1 MSRAPNKLNAKTLLR
16 INMRILT
23 LIHEFPPIGGG
34 GGRAAYDICLELAA
48 RGHDVTVL
56 TAHMAGLPLNEMQ
69 DGFRVV
75 RIPSKRTE
83 AFVASFQTMLAFDLA
98 GLWAGLTLIWRSRPD
113 IIHTHFAV
121 PAGALAFALSL
132 LTGVPYILTAHL
144 GDVPGGV
151 PEKTAHWF
159 RWLKPFTNPIW
170 RRAKQVAA
178 VSEFTRQLA
187 LAHYPVDIRVIPNGA
202 DFTRLVTE
210 KIEVNKTP
218 RIVFAGRFMPQKNP
232 LAIVR
237 ALSALKD
244 LDWTCSMLGD
254 GPLFDQVKAEIEKHG
269 MTERFHLTGWV
280 TPADVLN
287 EFSQSDILFMPS
299 LSEGLPVVGVDALV
313 KGLAIVASRIGG
325 FLDLVESDRNGYLVE
340 IQDEAGFSSALRDLL
355 SNRER
360 LAEFRRASLEKSKD
374 FDIGKIADQ
383 YETIMR
389 SVVGES

>member
-1 MSRAPNKLNAKTLLR
+1 
-16 INMRILT
+16 MRILT

-34 GGRAAYDICLELAA
+34 GGRAAYDICCELAA

-56 TAHMAGLPLNEMQ
+56 TAHMDGLPLDEKQ
-69 DGFRVV
+69 DGFRLV

-83 AFVASFQTMLAFDLA
+83 AFTASFETMLSFDLA
-98 GLWAGLTLIWRSRPD
+98 GLWAGLALIRRFRPD

-121 PAGALAFALSL
+121 PAGALAYALSL
-132 LTGVPYILTAHL
+132 LTGIPYILTAHL

-151 PEKTAHWF
+151 PEKTARWF
-159 RWLKPFTNPIW
+159 RWLKPFTKPIW
-170 RRAKQVAA
+170 KRARQVVA

-187 LAHYPVDIRVIPNGA
+187 RAHYPVDIRVIPNGA
-202 DFTRLVTE
+202 DFTHLVTE
-210 KIEVNKTP
+210 RIEVNRIP
-218 RIVFAGRFMPQKNP
+218 RLVFAGRFVSQKNP

-237 ALSALKD
+237 VLSALND

-254 GPLFDQVKAEIEKHG
+254 GPMFEEVKAEIEKLG
-269 MTERFHLTGWV
+269 MSERFHLTGWV
-280 TPADVLN
+280 TPADVLK

-313 KGLAIVASRIGG
+313 KGLAIVASNIGG
-325 FLDLVESDRNGYLVE
+325 FLDLVEPEENGYLIE

-360 LAEFRRASLEKSKD
+360 LAQFRCASLEKAKN
-374 FDIGKIADQ
+374 FDIEKITDQ
-383 YETIMR
+383 YEEIMQAALK
-389 SVVGES
+389 

>member
-1 MSRAPNKLNAKTLLR
+1 
-16 INMRILT
+16 MRILT

-34 GGRAAYDICLELAA
+34 GGRAAYDICCELAA

-56 TAHMAGLPLNEMQ
+56 TAHMDGLPLDEKQ
-69 DGFRVV
+69 DGFHLV

-83 AFVASFQTMLAFDLA
+83 AFTASFETMLSFDLA
-98 GLWAGLTLIWRSRPD
+98 GLWAGLALIRRFRPD

-121 PAGALAFALSL
+121 PAGALAYALSL
-132 LTGVPYILTAHL
+132 LTGIPYILTAHL

-151 PEKTAHWF
+151 PEKTARWF
-159 RWLKPFTNPIW
+159 RWLKPFTKPIW
-170 RRAKQVAA
+170 KRAKQVVA

-187 LAHYPVDIRVIPNGA
+187 LAHYSVDIRVIPNGA
-202 DFTRLVTE
+202 DFTHLVTE
-210 KIEVNKTP
+210 KIEVNRIP
-218 RIVFAGRFMPQKNP
+218 RIVFAGRFVSQKNP

-237 ALSALKD
+237 VLSALND

-254 GPLFDQVKAEIEKHG
+254 GPMFEEVKAEIEKHG

-280 TPADVLN
+280 TPADVLK

-313 KGLAIVASRIGG
+313 KGLAIVASNIGG
-325 FLDLVESDRNGYLVE
+325 FLDLVEPEENGYLIEV
-340 IQDEAGFSSALRDLL
+340 QDEAGFSSALRDLL

-360 LAEFRRASLEKSKD
+360 LAQFRCASLEKAKN
-374 FDIGKIADQ
+374 FDIEKITDQ
-383 YETIMR
+383 YEEIMQAALK
-389 SVVGES
+389 

>member
-1 MSRAPNKLNAKTLLR
+1 
-16 INMRILT
+16 MRILT
-23 LIHEFPPIGGG
+23 VIHEFPPIGGG
-34 GGRAAYDICLELAA
+34 GGRAAYDICAELAA
-48 RGHDVTVL
+48 RKHDVTVL
-56 TAHMAGLPLNEMQ
+56 TAHMNGLPRDETR
-69 DGFRVV
+69 DGFHVV

-98 GLWAGLTLIWRSRPD
+98 GLWAGLALIRSFRPD
-113 IIHTHFAV
+113 VIHTHFAV

-151 PEKTAHWF
+151 PEKTAYWF

-170 RRAKQVAA
+170 KRAKQVVA

-187 LAHYPVDIRVIPNGA
+187 LRHYLVDIRVIPNGA
-202 DFTRLVTE
+202 DFTHLVTE

-218 RIVFAGRFMPQKNP
+218 RIVFAGRFVSQKNP

-237 ALSALKD
+237 ALSTLTD
-244 LDWTCSMLGD
+244 LDWTCTMLGD
-254 GPLFDQVKAEIEKHG
+254 GPMFEEVKTEIEKYG

-287 EFSQSDILFMPS
+287 EFSKSDILFMPS

-313 KGLAIVASRIGG
+313 KGLAIVASKIGG
-325 FLDLVESDRNGYLVE
+325 FLDLVDPARNGYLVE
-340 IQDEAGFSSALRDLL
+340 VQDEAGFSSALRDLI
-355 SNRER
+355 SNREL
-360 LAEFRRASLEKSKD
+360 LARFRHSSLEKAKD
-374 FDIGKIADQ
+374 FDIEKIVDQ
-383 YETIMR
+383 YEEMMR
-389 SVVGES
+389 DAIGKS